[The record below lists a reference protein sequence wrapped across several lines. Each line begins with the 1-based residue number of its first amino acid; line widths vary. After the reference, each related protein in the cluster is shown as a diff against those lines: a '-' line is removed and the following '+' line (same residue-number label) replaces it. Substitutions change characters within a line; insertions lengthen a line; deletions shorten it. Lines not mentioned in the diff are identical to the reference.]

1 MQQPQYDTASTQQS
15 YDRAASTYSERYL
28 HEFDHKQ
35 ADRQLLDHFAE
46 RVKSKGR
53 VLDLGCGPGQVAR
66 YLHDKGVDAFGMDLS
81 PEMVEQ
87 ARRAHPGM
95 EFVRG
100 DMRSPDLP
108 DESLAGI
115 TAFYS
120 LIHLPRHEVS
130 TVVRRWR
137 SALRPG
143 GLMLVA
149 FHKGDYVHHADE
161 LLDVPVSLDFT
172 FFDPKEMEIHLRA
185 GGYLIDDALE
195 REPYPDVEFP
205 SHRVYIVARKPE
217 LHPQDDNVPVRPH
230 HAPV

>member
-1 MQQPQYDTASTQQS
+1 MQQEQHNTSSTQQS
-15 YDRAASTYSERYL
+15 YDRAASAYANTYL
-28 HEFDHKQ
+28 HEFDHKP
-35 ADRQLLDHFAE
+35 ADRELLDRFAE
-46 RVKSKGR
+46 RVKAKGR

-66 YLHDKGVDAFGMDLS
+66 YLHDRGVDAFGMDLS

-87 ARRAHPGM
+87 ARKAHPGM
-95 EFVRG
+95 EFVQG

-108 DESLAGI
+108 DDSLAGI

-120 LIHLPRHEVS
+120 LIHLPREHVS
-130 TVVRRWR
+130 PVVRRWR
-137 SALRPG
+137 SVLQPG

-149 FHKGDYVHHADE
+149 FHKGDYVHHADQ

-185 GGYLIDDALE
+185 GGFLIDAVVE
-195 REPYPDVEFP
+195 RDPYVEVEYP
-205 SHRVYIVARKPE
+205 SRRVYILARRPE
-217 LHPQDDNVPVRPH
+217 LHPQDDNVPVRPQ